1 MYNLLSRVPKVLMAW
16 CSKNVWMKTY
26 SLCIYDEAMHYSV
39 DSGWN
44 NSNFKWGENC
54 FHSKELQLTLNENIK
69 ISPSSLLWFRLWQS
83 RDVFSLFLLA
93 CVYCGLGDVDHYDHW
108 ELVDIEIEMFQ
119 SCSQVWHESMK
130 KRPSFQTPIRW
141 TVGDLPG
148 HNRLWQLQVALPLN
162 LLFAWPYRQS
172 VPLGSDWAP
181 ACPFKMGGE

>member
-1 MYNLLSRVPKVLMAW
+1 MHLWWSHALLSWFWL
-16 CSKNVWMKTY
+16 
-26 SLCIYDEAMHYSV
+26 
-39 DSGWN
+39 N

-54 FHSKELQLTLNENIK
+54 FHSKELQLTLNETSRYPHLHYCDSGFDK
-69 ISPSSLLWFRLWQS
+69 VEMYSHCFACMCLLRLEMLTIMTTENS
-83 RDVFSLFLLA
+83 R
-93 CVYCGLGDVDHYDHW
+93 YW
-108 ELVDIEIEMFQ
+108 NWMFQ
-119 SCSQVWHESMK
+119 SCSQVWHESMT

-181 ACPFKMGGE
+181 ACPFKMCGE